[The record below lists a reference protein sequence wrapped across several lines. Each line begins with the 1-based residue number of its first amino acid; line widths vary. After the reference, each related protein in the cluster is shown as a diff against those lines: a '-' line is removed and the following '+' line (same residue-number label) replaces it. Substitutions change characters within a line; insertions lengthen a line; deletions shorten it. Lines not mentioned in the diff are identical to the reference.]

1 MSWYLDSSAILK
13 LILIEKESPALV
25 AFLKEPVST
34 SALSRVEVIR
44 TLRRAD
50 PQKVEIGLQV
60 LQKIWIIPINQT
72 ALLMAENL
80 PADITLRTLDALHVA
95 SAFILGQTIQ
105 GLITYDK
112 QMAMNAKKLGIKV
125 LSPGLK

>member
-25 AFLKEPVST
+25 AFLKEPVSA

-72 ALLMAENL
+72 VLLMAENL
-80 PADITLRTLDALHVA
+80 PADITLRTLDAMHVA